1 MYATLGDLET
11 YTVKYERVK
20 DTIWHGILGD
30 FKLVIDRRSNA
41 FNATQLGEATSKP
54 LSDWMNSV
62 RTNSFID
69 YYIRLNPHSSYYE
82 LLSEPIAGMYMCK
95 DLLLSFAAWIGLDVY
110 DKCSRIIADYVAKG
124 YDKEDPPVAVSALDP
139 ALDEFS
145 VRIQKMKDALASGKL
160 CKDHAEQ
167 LLNEHLEVT
176 RTKEKATQ
184 TQDTYRKVKATQ
196 TQDTYRKV
204 IDVLLRLLL
213 EE

>member
-20 DTIWHGILGD
+20 DTVWHGILGD

-82 LLSEPIAGMYMCK
+82 LSGPIAGMYMCK

-184 TQDTYRKVKATQ
+184 TQDTYRKV
-196 TQDTYRKV
+196 
-204 IDVLLRLLL
+204 IDVLMRLLL

>member
-20 DTIWHGILGD
+20 DTVWHGILGD

-82 LLSEPIAGMYMCK
+82 LSGPIAGMYMCK

-176 RTKEKATQ
+176 RTKEK
-184 TQDTYRKVKATQ
+184 VTQ

-204 IDVLLRLLL
+204 IDVLMRLLL

>member
-82 LLSEPIAGMYMCK
+82 LSGPIAGMYMCK

-160 CKDHAEQ
+160 CKDHADQ

-184 TQDTYRKVKATQ
+184 TQDTYRKV
-196 TQDTYRKV
+196 
-204 IDVLLRLLL
+204 IDVLMRLLL